1 MALQTG
7 GQSIMKKMQRIG
19 YGIAF
24 IFCVLC
30 LFFLFSQRQENAGA
44 GNGFSH
50 LPGQAA
56 ITQAGH
62 AEQLVNFQ
70 KEETRS
76 RLCVS
81 KSKEEGNDFLGP
93 LPFFAVLFSCAL
105 VFLFSGETKAALYAF
120 SRRSFLLNDHPIKLI
135 SIVQYKDGKKR
146 FSPFI

>member
-1 MALQTG
+1 MV
-7 GQSIMKKMQRIG
+7 SHSFFV
-19 YGIAF
+19 Y
-24 IFCVLC
+24 CVSFS
-30 LFFLFSQRQENAGA
+30 FFHRGRKTQARETDF
-44 GNGFSH
+44 H
-50 LPGQAA
+50 TCPVQAA